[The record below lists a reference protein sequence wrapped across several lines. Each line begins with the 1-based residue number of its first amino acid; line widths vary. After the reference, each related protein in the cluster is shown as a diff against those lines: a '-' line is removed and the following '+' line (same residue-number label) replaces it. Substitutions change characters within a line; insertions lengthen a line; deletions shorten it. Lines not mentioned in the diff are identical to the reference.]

1 MKRLLLLVALVGVC
15 LTSAQAERP
24 KLVVSIIVD
33 QLRYDYLERFQSHF
47 TEKGFGLFYKQG
59 AVLSFGRYNYFPT
72 STAPGHAT
80 VLSGGPPSEH
90 GVIGNEWFDKRT
102 RKSVYCAEDT
112 SVEGVGVTGKSGQ
125 RSPKN
130 FIGSN
135 LADQMRLHLG
145 SRVVGI
151 SMKDRGAILPA
162 GKKPVGAYWFDSKT
176 GHFVTSTYYTKKLP
190 GWVADYNGKDR
201 AGSFLGT
208 SWKRLL
214 PVDQYDFE
222 DDGVG
227 ERPLAGEK
235 KPVFPHQIGKKKD
248 KTRSAVMPTP
258 FANQILTEFA
268 IAAIEGEGLGTGSQS
283 DLLCISYS
291 PVDYV
296 GHSFGPN
303 SHEIQDTI
311 IRLDRQLAD
320 LFAYLDKKIGLG
332 NVLIQ
337 LTADHGVAPLPEFAQ
352 SQGIGAGRYKAADQ
366 LLDLM
371 GKLSDRFGPAK
382 YFLYPQFRSGQLI
395 YDHAVLREKKIPV
408 SQVDAFV
415 REWAFDTGVYQAA
428 YSRDQL
434 LDGRAPGQ
442 IGRAVFNG
450 FHGERGADMILIAK
464 PFWIPTYGKGG
475 TTHGSPYN
483 YDTHV
488 PMLFYGQGVKPGRY
502 DDEFYITDIAP
513 TLAAILRVE
522 FPSGCIGKPLTRMI
536 R

>member
-1 MKRLLLLVALVGVC
+1 MKKLLFLVAVFVAS
-15 LTSAQAERP
+15 LTQAADRP

-33 QLRYDYLERFQSHF
+33 QLRYDYLERFQKHF
-47 TEKGFGLFYKQG
+47 TENGFGLFYKQG
-59 AVLSFGRYNYFPT
+59 AVISFGRYNYFPT

-80 VLSGGPPSEH
+80 VLSGCPPSEH
-90 GVIGNEWFDKRT
+90 GIIGNDWFDKRT

-145 SRVVGI
+145 SKVVGI

-162 GKKPVGAYWFDSKT
+162 GKKAVGAYWFDSKK
-176 GHFVTSTYYTKKLP
+176 GHFVTSTYYHQQLP
-190 GWVADYNGKDR
+190 KWVAAFNDQDR

-208 SWKRLL
+208 TWNRLL
-214 PVDQYDFE
+214 PVDQYEWE

-235 KPVFPHQIGKKKD
+235 KPVFPHKIGTKNA

-258 FANQILTEFA
+258 FANQILAEFA
-268 IAAIEGEGLGTGSQS
+268 IAAIEGHRLGTGPQT
-283 DLLCISYS
+283 DMLCVSFS

-296 GHSFGPN
+296 GHSFGPH

-311 IRLDRQLAD
+311 IRLDRQ
-320 LFAYLDKKIGLG
+320 FAEFFSYLDKKIGLG

-352 SQGIGAGRYKAADQ
+352 SQGIAGGRYKAADQ
-366 LLDLM
+366 LIDLM
-371 GKLSDRFGPAK
+371 GKLSDHFGPAK

-395 YDHAVLREKKIPV
+395 YDHSVLREK
-408 SQVDAFV
+408 
-415 REWAFDTGVYQAA
+415 
-428 YSRDQL
+428 
-434 LDGRAPGQ
+434 
-442 IGRAVFNG
+442 
-450 FHGERGADMILIAK
+450 
-464 PFWIPTYGKGG
+464 
-475 TTHGSPYN
+475 
-483 YDTHV
+483 
-488 PMLFYGQGVKPGRY
+488 
-502 DDEFYITDIAP
+502 
-513 TLAAILRVE
+513 
-522 FPSGCIGKPLTRMI
+522 
-536 R
+536 

>member
-1 MKRLLLLVALVGVC
+1 MKKFLFLAAVFVTC
-15 LTSAQAERP
+15 LTQAAERP

-33 QLRYDYLERFQSHF
+33 QLRYDYLERFQEHF
-47 TEKGFGLFYKQG
+47 TEGGFGLFYKQG

-80 VLSGGPPSEH
+80 VLSGCPPSEH
-90 GVIGNEWFDKRT
+90 GIIGNEWFDKRT

-112 SVEGVGVTGKSGQ
+112 SVEGVGITGKSGQ

-162 GKKPVGAYWFDSKT
+162 GKKAVGAYWFDSKS
-176 GHFVTSTYYTKKLP
+176 GHFVTSTYYHKQLP
-190 GWVADYNGKDR
+190 KWVAAFNQKDR
-201 AGSFLGT
+201 AGSFLGST
-208 SWKRLL
+208 WNRLL
-214 PVDQYDFE
+214 PVDQYEWE
-222 DDGVG
+222 DDGIG

-235 KPVFPHQIGKKKD
+235 KPVFPHQIGKAND
-248 KTRSAVMPTP
+248 KSRSAVMPTP
-258 FANQILTEFA
+258 FANQILAEFA
-268 IAAIEGEGLGTGSQS
+268 MAAIEGHGLGSGDRT
-283 DLLCISYS
+283 DLLCVSFS

-296 GHSFGPN
+296 GHSFGPH

-311 IRLDRQLAD
+311 IRLDRQLAE
-320 LFAYLDKKIGLG
+320 FFNYLDQKIGLG

-395 YDHAVLREKKIPV
+395 YDHSVLREKKIAV
-408 SQVDAFV
+408 SEVDNFV
-415 REWAFDTGVYQAA
+415 REWAFNTGVYQAA

-434 LDGRAPGQ
+434 INGRAPGQ
-442 IGRAVFNG
+442 VGRAVFNG

-464 PFWIPTYGKGG
+464 PFWIPTYGKAG

-488 PMLFYGQGVKPGRY
+488 PMLFFGAGVKPGRY

-522 FPSGCIGKPLTRMI
+522 VPSGSIGRPFTKMLR
-536 R
+536 